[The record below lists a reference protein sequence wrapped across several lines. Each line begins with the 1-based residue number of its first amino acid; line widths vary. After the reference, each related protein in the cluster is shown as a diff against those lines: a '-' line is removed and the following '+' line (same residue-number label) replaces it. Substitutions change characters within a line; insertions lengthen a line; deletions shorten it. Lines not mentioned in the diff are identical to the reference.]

1 MYRAPV
7 REVRFVLEE
16 LLGAR
21 QLAASPAL
29 AEYSDELAQSVLEQA
44 AHFAQTVLDPLN
56 QPGDVS
62 GARWTPEGVVTA
74 PGFREAYNHFVAG
87 GWPAL
92 GSLPEY
98 GGQLAPRVLVSAV
111 GEFWGSANLAFK
123 LGPMLTHS
131 AVHALE
137 LSGSPAQKALYLPK
151 MIRGEW
157 TGTMVL
163 TEPQAGSDLG
173 ELRTRARPE
182 GDHYR
187 LFGQKI
193 FITWGDHDLTAN
205 TIHMVLARIEGA
217 PPGVKG
223 ISLFIVPKVLVNE
236 DGSLGARNEVR
247 CVSIEHK
254 LGIHASPTCVLAFG
268 EQAGALGH
276 LIGERGRGLEYMF
289 IMMNSARLSVG
300 SEGYA
305 VGERAFQRAAEWAR
319 TRVQGRPPGS
329 RTPASAAGAS
339 TPATGAAGSTAGGA
353 GRATIIEHPDVKRML
368 LMMKSQTEASRALTL
383 YGAFQFDLAEH
394 SPDRKLRALAHAR
407 GELLTPIIKGWCTE
421 IGNDVAG
428 VGVQVHGGM
437 GFIEE
442 TGAAQY
448 MRDVRITTIYEG
460 TTGIQANDLIG
471 RKLGRDRGVAMSA
484 LLAEMERELTALAT
498 ADQPLAEATRK
509 AALAAVGR
517 LRAATRALLGALATR
532 VEVALAVSVPYLRLC
547 GYVTG
552 GWLLAKSAAIA
563 ATRTE
568 GAEREFYSAKL
579 HTAAF
584 YAAQVLPT
592 ASALADVV
600 EAGGSSV
607 IETDAALI

>member
-16 LLGAR
+16 LLGAQR
-21 QLAASPAL
+21 LAASTQL
-29 AEYSDELAQSVLEQA
+29 RDYSNELGQSVLEEA
-44 AHFAQTVLDPLN
+44 ARFAENVLEPLN
-56 QPGDVS
+56 RPGDVH
-62 GARWTPEGVVTA
+62 GARWTENGVVTA
-74 PGFREAYNHFVAG
+74 PGFREAYRQFVEG

-92 GSLPEY
+92 GAFPEF
-98 GGQLAPRVLVSAV
+98 GGERTPRVLNSAV
-111 GEFWGSANLAFK
+111 AEFWGSANLAFK
-123 LGPMLTHS
+123 LGPMLTHG

-137 LSGSPAQKALYLPK
+137 LCGTAAQKQTFLPR
-151 MIRGEW
+151 MVRGDW

-173 ELRTRARPE
+173 QVRTRAVPA

-205 TIHMVLARIEGA
+205 IIHMVLGRIEGA
-217 PPGVKG
+217 PPGVRG
-223 ISLFIVPKVLVNE
+223 ISLFIVPKMLVKP
-236 DGSLGARNEVR
+236 DGSLGGRNEVR
-247 CVSIEHK
+247 CLSIEHK

-268 EQAGALGH
+268 EKDGAVAH
-276 LIGERGRGLEYMF
+276 LVGEPGRGLEYMF

-305 VGERAFQRAAEWAR
+305 VGERAFQRALEWAR
-319 TRVQGRPPGS
+319 TRMQGKPPVAA
-329 RTPASAAGAS
+329 PAGPVA
-339 TPATGAAGSTAGGA
+339 
-353 GRATIIEHPDVKRML
+353 IIHHPDVKRMV
-368 LMMKSQTEASRALTL
+368 LMMKAQSEASRALTR
-383 YGAFQFDLAEH
+383 YGAFQFDLAEY
-394 SPDRKLRALAHAR
+394 DADEQVRAAARTR

-421 IGNDVAG
+421 IGNEVAAI
-428 VGVQVHGGM
+428 GVQVHGGM

-460 TTGIQANDLIG
+460 TTGIQSNDLIG
-471 RKLGRDRGVAMSA
+471 RKLARDRGAAMGA
-484 LLAEMERELTALAT
+484 LLAEMERELGAITASDVMVEAVRRAALDGVAALGRATRSLLEALASR
-498 ADQPLAEATRK
+498 PE
-509 AALAAVGR
+509 
-517 LRAATRALLGALATR
+517 RAM
-532 VEVALAVSVPYLRLC
+532 AVSVPYLKLC

-563 ATRTE
+563 AARAQGTE
-568 GAEREFYSAKL
+568 RDFYTAKL

-584 YAAQVLPT
+584 YAAHVLPT
-592 ASALADVV
+592 AAALARVV
-600 EAGGSSV
+600 ESGAASV
-607 IETDAALI
+607 IGTDATLL